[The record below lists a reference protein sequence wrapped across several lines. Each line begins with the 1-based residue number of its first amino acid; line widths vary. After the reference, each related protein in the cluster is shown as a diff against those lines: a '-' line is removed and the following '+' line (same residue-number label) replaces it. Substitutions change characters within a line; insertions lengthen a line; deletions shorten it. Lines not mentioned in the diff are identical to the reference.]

1 MDILFTVVGTL
12 AVLAVLF
19 LTVTYIC
26 FHIAF
31 YAPREKEK
39 DKEEFSIPPGEI
51 YEPFRDQMVSW
62 MKETR
67 AVPHEDIYVTSF
79 DGLKLHGCYY
89 EFAPGA
95 PIEIMFHGYRGSA
108 ERDLCGGVQ
117 RCFALG
123 RSAIVVDQRA
133 SGQSEGR
140 VITFGIKER
149 YDCLAWVDYALKR
162 FGSDVELLLCG
173 ISMGAATVLMAA
185 GMDLP
190 PNVKGIIAD
199 CGYTSPR
206 EIICKV
212 IRQIG
217 LPAKIMYP
225 FVKLG
230 AKIYGHFD
238 LEEASAVEAMAR
250 CKIPVFFAHGE
261 PDDFVPC
268 DMSRVNYE
276 ACTAPKKLFTVPGA
290 GHGLSYIVAPE
301 EYLKGVSEVW
311 TMRNSIG
318 N

>member
-1 MDILFTVVGTL
+1 M
-12 AVLAVLF
+12 
-19 LTVTYIC
+19 
-26 FHIAF
+26 
-31 YAPREKEK
+31 
-39 DKEEFSIPPGEI
+39 
-51 YEPFRDQMVSW
+51 
-62 MKETR
+62 
-67 AVPHEDIYVTSF
+67 
-79 DGLKLHGCYY
+79 
-89 EFAPGA
+89 
-95 PIEIMFHGYRGSA
+95 
-108 ERDLCGGVQ
+108 
-117 RCFALG
+117 
-123 RSAIVVDQRA
+123 VDQRA

-230 AKIYGHFD
+230 AKIYGRFD
-238 LEEASAVEAMAR
+238 LEEASAVEAMER
-250 CKIPVFFAHGE
+250 CRVPVFFAHGE

>member
-230 AKIYGHFD
+230 ARIYGHFN
-238 LEEASAVEAMAR
+238 LEETSPVEDIIEKVPTLIDKVAE
-250 CKIPVFFAHGE
+250 FFKKKDKKEDKTE
-261 PDDFVPC
+261 PIYTAET
-268 DMSRVNYE
+268 VNE
-276 ACTAPKKLFTVPGA
+276 DTA
-290 GHGLSYIVAPE
+290 E
-301 EYLKGVSEVW
+301 
-311 TMRNSIG
+311 
-318 N
+318 